1 MVLLC
6 LDYISKFDLQLLAPT
21 CARGNNATLIVALNR
36 HLGLKF
42 CILTVDI
49 LILLEVEA
57 HHAEVVFS
65 ALDLLAL
72 ILVAL
77 LTERDMQMF

>member
-6 LDYISKFDLQLLAPT
+6 LYYISKFDLQLLAPT
-21 CARGNNATLIVALNR
+21 CARRNKATFIVELNR

-42 CILTVDI
+42 CILNVDI

-57 HHAEVVFS
+57 NHAEVVFS

-77 LTERDMQMF
+77 

>member
-1 MVLLC
+1 MLC
-6 LDYISKFDLQLLAPT
+6 LYYISKFDLQLLAPT
-21 CARGNNATLIVALNR
+21 CARRNKATFIVELNR

-42 CILTVDI
+42 CILNVDI

-57 HHAEVVFS
+57 NHAEVVFS

-77 LTERDMQMF
+77 